1 MANIRPMRDANKLRI
16 VAAAEALAVNTYRV
30 TAHFPRDERFGFTAQ
45 LRRAAVSIGSNIV
58 EGCYRQ
64 GNTALLPFL
73 HHALGSAS
81 EMHFQLG
88 LVGRLGLFD
97 GPELEAVRDETDH
110 VRRMLIRL
118 IVTIR
123 KRG

>member
-1 MANIRPMRDANKLRI
+1 
-16 VAAAEALAVNTYRV
+16 
-30 TAHFPRDERFGFTAQ
+30 
-45 LRRAAVSIGSNIV
+45 
-58 EGCYRQ
+58 
-64 GNTALLPFL
+64 
-73 HHALGSAS
+73 
-81 EMHFQLG
+81 MHFQLG